1 MPLMDTVKNGMM
13 ILYFKDDS
21 PVMFISE
28 FSDLHLGPVE
38 PVMLSVLLGVSV
50 LEVGV
55 SEFTLEV
62 VITKRN
68 NEIEVAL
75 DEIVLH
81 LHLHE
86 DGFVGSGV
94 LMLGLVMMV
103 VIAVAHF
110 SKRLY
115 LLPKDSN
122 IYIRKKSSTIIQ
134 FHRFDQKKN
143 KKNVMQKD
151 NIARLL

>member
-1 MPLMDTVKNGMM
+1 
-13 ILYFKDDS
+13 
-21 PVMFISE
+21 
-28 FSDLHLGPVE
+28 
-38 PVMLSVLLGVSV
+38 V

-81 LHLHE
+81 VHLHE
-86 DGFVGSGV
+86 DGLVGGGV

-110 SKRLY
+110 CKRLY